1 MGALRRDP
9 RATETEPRKSGG
21 RTRDSEGERGI
32 VGTPCGREDN
42 GRTEED
48 EGGENWREL
57 DARKGKEREGNR
69 RKRRRKL
76 RKSETEPATGKT
88 KTEAEYYPDEIRVE
102 GEKRLELETAWE
114 TKWRELDA
122 RKGKETE
129 GNTSERGRRDPWRK
143 LYRTVERNG
152 ENSQERKRR
161 TRRGRRPPWRE
172 KMSEVRNHRAR
183 RRNPSGSGGVYPGKP
198 GP

>member
-9 RATETEPRKSGG
+9 RATETDPRKSGG

-48 EGGENWREL
+48 EGGEN
-57 DARKGKEREGNR
+57 
-69 RKRRRKL
+69 
-76 RKSETEPATGKT
+76 
-88 KTEAEYYPDEIRVE
+88 
-102 GEKRLELETAWE
+102 
-114 TKWRELDA
+114 WRELDA

>member
-1 MGALRRDP
+1 MGDSRNAMWAGRR
-9 RATETEPRKSGG
+9 R
-21 RTRDSEGERGI
+21 
-32 VGTPCGREDN
+32 
-42 GRTEED
+42 ED

-102 GEKRLELETAWE
+102 GEKRLELETAWG
-114 TKWRELDA
+114 TKWRDLDA

-129 GNTSERGRRDPWRK
+129 GTTNKQGGRDPWR
-143 LYRTVERNG
+143 G
-152 ENSQERKRR
+152 
-161 TRRGRRPPWRE
+161 
-172 KMSEVRNHRAR
+172 
-183 RRNPSGSGGVYPGKP
+183 
-198 GP
+198 